1 MPDGFSDPASNGTVA
16 NGAYISVAGEP
27 PNKLVGAGAIFVKSF
42 GKQVGTTPNPYSAYG
57 AQAMEVMLSAVAK
70 SGGQRAGTTKGIFGL
85 HVTNGIIG
93 TFSINS
99 TGDTDLGAIT
109 IYKQS
114 GKKLIPIKTLIPS
127 ASLTGA

>member
-1 MPDGFSDPASNGTVA
+1 
-16 NGAYISVAGEP
+16 
-27 PNKLVGAGAIFVKSF
+27 
-42 GKQVGTTPNPYSAYG
+42 
-57 AQAMEVMLSAVAK
+57 MEVILSAIAK
-70 SGGQRAGTTKGIFGL
+70 GGGQRAATTKGIFGL

-109 IYKQS
+109 VYKQS